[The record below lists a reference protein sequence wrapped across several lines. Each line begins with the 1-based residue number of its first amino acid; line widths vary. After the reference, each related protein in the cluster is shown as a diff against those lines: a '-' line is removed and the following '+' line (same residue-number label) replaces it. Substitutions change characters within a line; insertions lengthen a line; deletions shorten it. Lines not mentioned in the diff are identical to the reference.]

1 MLYGEIYSCLNVQWK
16 AFHEGVNWVQYVNIV
31 VYNPYTALTAGHRN
45 ITSLQE
51 FVSHKIE
58 LNPHRI
64 SQKTFDRLAVQQSA
78 SERSLSLH

>member
-1 MLYGEIYSCLNVQWK
+1 MQWK

-31 VYNPYTALTAGHRN
+31 IYNPFTALTAGHRKSHRN

-58 LNPHRI
+58 LNPHRM